1 MGGLAGMAMANPQA
15 TAAVV
20 SLLPTVI
27 DQLAP
32 TSLFFVTKP
41 RIPASYG
48 KAIRLVRFRRSLV
61 K

>member
-1 MGGLAGMAMANPQA
+1 MAMANPQA

-32 TSLFFVTKP
+32 TSLFFVTKF

-48 KAIRLVRFRRSLV
+48 
-61 K
+61 